1 MFQSYF
7 LPRRSVPHK
16 AAVLGF
22 ISAGSPAD
30 PDPFR
35 RRQHLP
41 IPAPFRRFGMFVF
54 QVDGDS
60 MTLKGGGGIRAE
72 DFVLVD
78 ARDVLTDRGQVYAF
92 RLSDGSMVVKRL
104 ALWQGR
110 PAMFSDNAAYPPVH
124 LDRSVRNLGRVYAFS
139 ADGRHWTPTKYRSW
153 D

>member
-22 ISAGSPAD
+22 ISAGSAVD

-35 RRQHLP
+35 RSERLP
-41 IPAPFRRFGMFVF
+41 IPAPFRRFGMFAA

-60 MTLKGGGGIRAE
+60 MTLEGGAGIVAGC
-72 DFVLVD
+72 FVLVD
-78 ARDVLTDRGQVYAF
+78 ARDVMTDRGQVYAF
-92 RLSDGSMVVKRL
+92 QVEDGALVVKRL
-104 ALWQGR
+104 DLHQGR
-110 PAMFSDNAAYPPVH
+110 PAMHSDNARYPPTP
-124 LDRSVRNLGRVYAFS
+124 LDRHVRNLGRVYAYS
-139 ADGRHWTPTKYRSW
+139 LDGRHWTPTKYRGR